1 MLALRTVTYCTEN
14 EETPPG
20 RTVRHR
26 PDQDGSDL
34 RRRVACGRRHPG
46 QHLRSRW
53 HRRSGHQ
60 RGAARRRATGSRAAV
75 SWHAKSPIGNVGI
88 APLAESSSP
97 LGGTRSEQEDRR
109 SVHRFIGSSVH
120 RISGSAAAARPIPP
134 TPSMADCNARTWQ
147 VRAKI
152 ASAPRADNE
161 WDLYSFDPPPL
172 RVRPILGL
180 RQLPVDNFNLPQ
192 RLSP

>member
-120 RISGSAAAARPIPP
+120 RFIGSSDQRISGRSPANSTNSKYGRLQR
-134 TPSMADCNARTWQ
+134 SNMASSCQD
-147 VRAKI
+147 
-152 ASAPRADNE
+152 
-161 WDLYSFDPPPL
+161 
-172 RVRPILGL
+172 
-180 RQLPVDNFNLPQ
+180 
-192 RLSP
+192 RLSPPRGQ

>member
-120 RISGSAAAARPIPP
+120 RFIGSADQRPQPGQFHQLQVWPIATLEHGKFVPRSPQPP
-134 TPSMADCNARTWQ
+134 ARTMNGTCT
-147 VRAKI
+147 RSI
-152 ASAPRADNE
+152 
-161 WDLYSFDPPPL
+161 LL
-172 RVRPILGL
+172 RSG
-180 RQLPVDNFNLPQ
+180 
-192 RLSP
+192 